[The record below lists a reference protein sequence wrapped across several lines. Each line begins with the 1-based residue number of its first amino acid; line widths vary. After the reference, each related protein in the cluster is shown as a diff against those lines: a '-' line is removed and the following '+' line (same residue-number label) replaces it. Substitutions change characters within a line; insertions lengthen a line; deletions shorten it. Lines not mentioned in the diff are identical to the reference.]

1 MTICKNLK
9 KHMKFLPLSILL
21 ISIHIF
27 SQANI
32 SDLPTIPLED
42 EQFISFGK
50 IPTWKG
56 VTISWK
62 DNPKTYFCNQRLYP
76 GHAEFIS
83 KALGKN
89 ILFHQFVDSVR
100 YSAKR
105 EYMAF
110 YVYDLRNKPYIVKG
124 KSFDWALKI
133 QDYGYDDSPVNM
145 SGEIQKLAKCI
156 YWELEKKGFHREPLL
171 IVNNDKKNLFYEKT
185 IGKFALNKGGGILQ
199 LNDLIQYSGGSGI
212 EVLNK
217 GETFGVLKFIEREEE
232 IIHLNPDEIA
242 VLNFMPD
249 QVPPVAGIITLVP
262 QPPLS
267 HVNLLAKNRGTI
279 NISMSSIE
287 SYPGLK
293 NLANRKVYIK
303 AKKEEFEIKEIEEE
317 EYLLGR
323 KKKNTRK
330 NTKIPEAKTDLNE
343 IISLTDK
350 YEKFYSPEYI
360 GTKAANYSILHNL
373 STGIVRPGFAIG
385 FQNYFNTIKGE
396 TEDRIDS
403 LIDSKNKSSREEIR
417 HKLLEIQKSILESKL
432 SSEFKKS
439 LLESLRLNFPKKK
452 IRLRSSTNSEDLPAF
467 NGAGLYESQGF
478 HTDDSED
485 ILEKKI
491 LEVYASLWS
500 EKAFLEREYFGIE
513 HAKVGMAILINES
526 FQKEI
531 ANGVIL
537 TSPLPDYSY
546 DILINSQSG
555 EESVT
560 KPSGKFK
567 TEYIAINPNNEKI
580 QKIYSRSSIKPIF
593 LGNPQNKKII
603 RILIENT
610 VKLHTHFLKLR
621 ETANDSSQYGV
632 DIEFKILK
640 GKKENEIYF
649 KQIRLL
655 KY

>member
-1 MTICKNLK
+1 
-9 KHMKFLPLSILL
+9 MKLLFYFILALTSILA
-21 ISIHIF
+21 
-27 SQANI
+27 QANT
-32 SDLPTIPLED
+32 SYLPAIPLEE

-56 VTISWK
+56 VTVSWK
-62 DNPKTYFCNQRLYP
+62 ENPKSYFCNQRLYP
-76 GHAEFIS
+76 GHTEFIS

-89 ILFHQFVDSVR
+89 ILFHQFEDSVR
-100 YSAKR
+100 YSTKR

-110 YVYDLRNKPYIVKG
+110 YVYDLRSKPYRQKG

-133 QDYGYDDSPVNM
+133 QDYGYDDSPAQM
-145 SGEIQKLAKCI
+145 SEEIKKLAKSI
-156 YWELEKKGFHREPLL
+156 YLELAAKGFQKEPLI

-185 IGKFALNKGGGILQ
+185 IGKFLQNKGILQ
-199 LNDLIQYSGGSGI
+199 LNDLIQYFGGSGI

-217 GETFGVLKFIEREEE
+217 GETFGILKFIEKEEE

-267 HVNLLAKNRGTI
+267 HVNLLARNRGTI

-303 AKKEEFEIKEIEEE
+303 ANKEEFEIQEVKEE

-323 KKKNTRK
+323 KIKNTRK
-330 NTKIPEAKTDLNE
+330 NTTIPEAKTDINE
-343 IISLTDK
+343 IISLSGG
-350 YEKFYSPEYI
+350 YEKFYSPEHI
-360 GTKAANYSILHNL
+360 GTKAANYSVLYRL
-373 STGIVRPGFAIG
+373 CTEIVRPGFAVG
-385 FQNYFNTIKGE
+385 FQQYFNTIKGE
-396 TEDRIDS
+396 TEDKINS
-403 LIDSKNKSSREEIR
+403 LVSTKDKSSREEIR
-417 HKLLEIQKSILESKL
+417 RKLLEIRESILKSKL
-432 SSEFKKS
+432 STEFKMD
-439 LLESLRLNFPKKK
+439 LINNLRKNFPNKK

-467 NGAGLYESQGF
+467 NGAGLYKSQGF
-478 HTDDSED
+478 HTNDSED

-491 LEVYASLWS
+491 LEVHASLWS

-513 HAKVGMAILINES
+513 HTKVGMALLINES

-560 KPSGKFK
+560 NPSGKFK
-567 TEYIAINPNNEKI
+567 TEYIALNPNNRKI

-593 LGNPQNKKII
+593 LGNLLNQKAL
-603 RILIENT
+603 RILSENT

-621 ETANDSSQYGV
+621 EAANDNSQYGV

-649 KQIRLL
+649 KQVRLL
-655 KY
+655 KF